1 MRQNLFQ
8 VLFFGLIFSRLIS
21 CSSENSIG
29 ESDRPLR
36 IFAAASLTS
45 AMPAVA
51 EAFQKKFEEA
61 NVEFKF
67 AASSI
72 LAKQIEQGADAD
84 IYLSANSQWLQ
95 FLMEKKKIQKNSQ
108 VNFLS
113 NKLVLVTSK
122 NSQRNLTG
130 LEDLLSADVVR
141 IALADWSHVPAGIY
155 AKTALEKA
163 GLWEKIKPKC
173 IPALDVRAALAYVE
187 RDDVDCALVYRTDAA
202 ISKNIRISGSLPKEI
217 QPDIQYSAAATPN
230 STHPLSTAF
239 LSFLK
244 SQTAKRIFRE
254 SGFIIPESEPGE

>member
-1 MRQNLFQ
+1 MRHKLFRT
-8 VLFFGLIFSRLIS
+8 LLIGLIFSRLIS

-36 IFAAASLTS
+36 IFAAASLAS
-45 AMPAVA
+45 VMPAVA
-51 EAFQKKFEEA
+51 DAFQKEFEKTE
-61 NVEFKF
+61 VEFNF

-72 LAKQIEQGADAD
+72 LAKQIERGAHAD
-84 IYLSANSQWLQ
+84 FYLSANLQWMQ
-95 FLMEKKKIQKNSQ
+95 FLMEKNKIQKDSQ
-108 VNFLS
+108 VNFLG
-113 NKLVLVTSK
+113 NELILVTSK
-122 NSQRNLTG
+122 NTPRDSTG
-130 LEDLLSADVVR
+130 LEDLLSSDILR

-155 AKTALEKA
+155 AKTALKKA

-187 RDDVDCALVYRTDAA
+187 RGDVDYALVYRTDAA
-202 ISKNIRISGSLPKEI
+202 ISKNVLISGSLPKEI
-217 QPDIQYSAAATPN
+217 QPNIQYSAAATPN
-230 STHPLSTAF
+230 STHPLSAAF